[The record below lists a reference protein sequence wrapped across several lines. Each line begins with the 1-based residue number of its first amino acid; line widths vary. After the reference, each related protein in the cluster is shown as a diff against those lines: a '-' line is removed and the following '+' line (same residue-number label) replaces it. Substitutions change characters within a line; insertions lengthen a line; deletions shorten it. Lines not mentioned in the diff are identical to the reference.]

1 MSPSGRVRPGGGLQA
16 RRLLARKRRAV
27 GFTQESLAERLGV
40 DRSTIARWERG
51 SSDPQPS
58 LRLALA
64 DALGVSMSDLDSLL
78 ADGIAVHGHDPHPV
92 AAPDGRGT
100 RDRSDELTEPLADA
114 LVSGSTF
121 TGSAA
126 SAVME
131 LRLRLDSLRELDKVL
146 GGADTYRLYAA
157 EVQFSAHLLSS
168 RGVDGATAGDVLALL
183 AEQSQQAGWAA
194 FDAGWRDVARR
205 HYERSLSAA
214 REVRDLGLVGNA
226 LALLAY
232 QRVSQGRPAGDVSQE
247 SLRVTSGP
255 EVDGRVRA
263 MLLSRAAWTFALAG
277 DVDAMVRAL
286 RDADELLGGEQG
298 EGPRWATWLDS
309 TEAAIMAG
317 RCWSQLGRPLRAIP
331 LLESALAAYASEQ
344 RRDKA
349 LYSTWL
355 ADAYIDAG
363 EIEKAVDVLRSTID
377 AMSGVASVR
386 PRERLTAVSC
396 RLEPHRRLAPVRELL
411 ADDAF
416 HPGLV
421 GR

>member
-1 MSPSGRVRPGGGLQA
+1 M
-16 RRLLARKRRAV
+16 

-40 DRSTIARWERG
+40 DRSTVVRWERG

-64 DALGVSMSDLDSLL
+64 GALGVSMSALDSLL
-78 ADGIAVHGHDPHPV
+78 ADGPAAHDRGHDSQAV
-92 AAPDGRGT
+92 ATPDQDGAL
-100 RDRSDELTEPLADA
+100 SWPDELSEPLIGT
-114 LVSGSTF
+114 LVSESSFMGSL
-121 TGSAA
+121 A
-126 SAVME
+126 SAVVE
-131 LRLRLDSLRELDKVL
+131 LRCRLSSLRELDRVL

-157 EVQFSAHLLSS
+157 EVQLSAHLMRSAGS
-168 RGVDGATAGDVLALL
+168 DGATASDLLTLL

-194 FDAGWRDVARR
+194 FDAGWQDVARR

-214 REVRDLGLVGNA
+214 REARDPSLIGNA

-232 QRVSQGRPAGDVSQE
+232 QRVSRGRPAGDVSLE

-255 EVDGRVRA
+255 DVNAKVRA
-263 MLLSRAAWTFALAG
+263 LLLSRAAWTFALVG

-286 RDADELLGGEQG
+286 RDADDLLGDGQG
-298 EGPRWATWLDS
+298 DGPRYAAWFDP

-363 EIEKAVDVLRSTID
+363 EVDRAVEVLQSVIGI
-377 AMSGVASVR
+377 MGGVASVR
-386 PRERLTAVSC
+386 PRERLTAVSS
-396 RLEPHRRLAPVRELL
+396 RLAPHRGLAPVRELL
-411 ADDAF
+411 ASDAL
-416 HPGLV
+416 HPGRV
-421 GR
+421 GP